1 MQVTLYGVI
10 NKMEQQLKCRIII
23 MQKKDECIIAPVV
36 LKDGPI
42 SVWTEKN
49 HAVKVQRQP

>member
-1 MQVTLYGVI
+1 MQVTLYRVT